1 MFGNLYKEIKLKG
14 ITQTEICKYLGL
26 TNYGFHKKIR
36 GDTDFT
42 SKEMFA
48 IQQEFFPINPW
59 NICSI
64 EIKRTLFKIKKTLSR
79 GLKDKEIF

>member
-1 MFGNLYKEIKLKG
+1 MFGNLYKELKLKG

-26 TNYGFHKKIR
+26 TNHGFNKKIR

-48 IQQEFFPINPW
+48 IQQKFFPD
-59 NICSI
+59 
-64 EIKRTLFKIKKTLSR
+64 KTLEYLFAR
-79 GLKDKEIF
+79 D

>member
-1 MFGNLYKEIKLKG
+1 MFGNLYKEMKLKG

-26 TNYGFHKKIR
+26 TNHGFNKKIR

-48 IQQEFFPINPW
+48 IQGKFFPDK
-59 NICSI
+59 SL
-64 EIKRTLFKIKKTLSR
+64 EYLFKKE
-79 GLKDKEIF
+79 LKAE